1 MHFPCGGKYESTWE
15 DGRDQG
21 GTYVYADGLKL
32 ENDKGCL
39 TGWRYCNP
47 VWDRRFYDV
56 SALSSVTCLHC
67 KVKLGLL
74 HVSFNFNC
82 IIQRDIG
89 NFELFYDD

>member
-56 SALSSVTCLHC
+56 SALFSDLSSLQSETRFAACFVQL
-67 KVKLGLL
+67 
-74 HVSFNFNC
+74 
-82 IIQRDIG
+82 
-89 NFELFYDD
+89 